1 MGLSA
6 GMWGSVSG
14 LLMHGEKMNVVGNN
28 IANISTIGFKGQRMD
43 FEDYIYQ
50 DSYSA
55 GGPTQIGRGVGIN
68 AVMGDFSQASF
79 ESTNDQADLAIGGK
93 GFFKVRDPYSSQT
106 WYTRAGNF
114 RFDKEGTM
122 RNPQGFALQGWQIEE
137 NDSPTI
143 GEGGS
148 AATGTKSPL
157 RGSGVPTDVRF
168 NSWTVD
174 PKQTTKMEFGVQLD
188 SKTGNDK
195 SKDVKNPMFSLF
207 GTWNG
212 KQPPATPSTL
222 PISSE
227 SYAYPAT
234 MTVFD
239 EAGSPHTITT
249 YFDQVSGAKNLPN
262 GQTMYEYM
270 VTMPPS
276 EDKRT
281 FGGIYNPVTGLMEDD
296 LTTYAGANGTTGS
309 KVAAGSMS
317 LTVPP
322 INMATAIAQ
331 INAARATAVVG
342 PPAVDALPPLTP
354 EQIAD
359 LQVKQY
365 PSGGWYVDANDP
377 IMQET
382 IAHATATGSAT
393 ADLTAM
399 STGPAPGAVPA
410 DPRDANTVKKMSETK
425 SAGILM
431 MGTIVFDAG
440 GGIISQSAFSYKG
453 ATALADDQV
462 PNDHPDNLSSWE
474 PTPVSNNGLPVFTP
488 NFSGQPLANTV
499 HQQASP
505 NSKNQNDAER
515 YLIEFDL
522 GFKSLNLDN
531 PWTGGGN
538 AADVGTDYNDMP
550 AMRDGEKS
558 GTGTVCRDSSNATNV
573 SNQNGY
579 TFGSLSSYIV
589 DKEGILSG
597 IYSNGVTKPLYQI
610 AVYDFVNT
618 QGLRREG
625 GNLFSSTM
633 DSGNPRLSV
642 AGQNGMGTINSMQIE
657 QSNVDMSREFVQ
669 MISTQRGFQANSKGI
684 TTIDSMLETV
694 IGMKR

>member
-79 ESTNDQADLAIGGK
+79 EMTNDQADLAIGGK
-93 GFFKVRDPYSSQT
+93 GFFQVRDPYSSQT

-122 RNPQGFALQGWQIEE
+122 RNPQGFALQGWQIQD

-143 GEGGS
+143 GTG
-148 AATGTKSPL
+148 ATGGTSNKSPL

-174 PKQTTKMEFGVQLD
+174 PKQTTKMELGVQLPSKPDFDKFKD
-188 SKTGNDK
+188 S
-195 SKDVKNPMFSLF
+195 KNPMFSLF
-207 GTWNG
+207 GSWNG
-212 KQPPATPSTL
+212 KQPPATPTTP
-222 PISSE
+222 PIGE
-227 SYAYPAT
+227 GAYPAT
-234 MTVFD
+234 MTIFD
-239 EAGSPHTITT
+239 EAGTPHTITT
-249 YFDQVSGAKNLPN
+249 YFDQVSGAKNLQN
-262 GQTMYEYM
+262 GNTLYEYM
-270 VTMPPS
+270 VTMPPAD
-276 EDKRT
+276 DKRT
-281 FGGIYNPVTGLMEDD
+281 YGGKYNPVTGLMEDD
-296 LTTYAGANGTTGS
+296 MTTYTGALGTVGS
-309 KVAAGSMS
+309 KIPAGSLS
-317 LTVPP
+317 LPANLTMQ
-322 INMATAIAQ
+322 NAIDQ
-331 INAARATAVVG
+331 INDARARATGAT
-342 PPAVDALPPLTP
+342 PPVTLPPLTA

-365 PSGGWYVDANDP
+365 PSGGWYVDPNDP
-377 IMQET
+377 ILKET
-382 IAHATATGSAT
+382 AAHAAVTGNAGDI
-393 ADLTAM
+393 ANLTAM
-399 STGPAPGAVPA
+399 STGPTGVPA
-410 DPRDANTVKKMSETK
+410 DPRDANTVKKMSESK

-431 MGTIVFDAG
+431 MGTIEFDSSG
-440 GGIISQSAFSYKG
+440 NIVSQSAFSYKG
-453 ATALADDQV
+453 STILQDDQV
-462 PNDHPDNLSSWE
+462 PNANPDDLSSWE
-474 PTPVSNNGLPVFTP
+474 PTPVSNNGLPMFTP

-499 HQQASP
+499 HQKASP
-505 NSKNQNDAER
+505 DSKNQKDAER

-522 GFKSLNLDN
+522 GFKSVILDN
-531 PWTGGGN
+531 PWTAGGS
-538 AADVGTDYNDMP
+538 AADIGTDYNSIPSMK
-550 AMRDGEKS
+550 DGEKS
-558 GTGTVCRDSSNATNV
+558 GTGTVVREASGATNV
-573 SNQNGY
+573 ANQNGY

-610 AVYDFVNT
+610 ALYDFVNT

-642 AGQNGMGTINSMQIE
+642 AGQNGMGTVNSMQIE

-684 TTIDSMLETV
+684 TTIDGMLETV